1 LLGGWVVVTTLIL
14 PERMLFLSHQFS
26 PKHFVTMA
34 KVEVRLRQPI
44 VGAN

>member
-14 PERMLFLSHQFS
+14 PERMLFLPHQFS

-34 KVEVRLRQPI
+34 KVELTAR
-44 VGAN
+44 